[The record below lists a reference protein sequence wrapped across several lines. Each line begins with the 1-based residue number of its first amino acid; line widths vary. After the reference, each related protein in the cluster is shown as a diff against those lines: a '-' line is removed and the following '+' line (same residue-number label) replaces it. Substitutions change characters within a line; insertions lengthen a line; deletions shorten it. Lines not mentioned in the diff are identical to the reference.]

1 MSEQP
6 PAAGTYDPRP
16 IPPLLL
22 LALPA
27 SLGEASALRAMA
39 RTVHQTHTALRQSIE
54 TSVKAIEKADEKEQ
68 DYWWGSLAAY
78 SDSQDFLVREL
89 CDQFGLHD
97 QLDAC
102 EPLPG
107 DPVHA
112 DTSLYRPRL
121 PASDVEVPEEIL
133 EVLYAKRDHLASLAA
148 SFNAEANG
156 WKDNDTEDLCLLN
169 RGMSLAYATACD
181 LIEQALA
188 RITGLDLAVLTAFL
202 DEHGTTRGSYQ

>member
-1 MSEQP
+1 
-6 PAAGTYDPRP
+6 
-16 IPPLLL
+16 
-22 LALPA
+22 
-27 SLGEASALRAMA
+27 MA
-39 RTVHQTHTALRQSIE
+39 RAVRQTHTALRQSVE

-89 CDQFGLHD
+89 CDQFDLHD

-112 DTSLYRPRL
+112 ATPLYRPRL
-121 PASDVEVPEEIL
+121 PASDTEVAEEVL

-148 SFNAEANG
+148 SFNTEARG
-156 WKDNDTEDLCLLN
+156 WEDTDAEDLCLLN

-188 RITGLDLAVLTAFL
+188 RITGLDLAALTAFL
-202 DEHGTTRGSYQ
+202 DEHGTTRGNYQ